1 METKQRTQQSL
12 VFISRNVVS
21 VCPLLS
27 SQPFTFTFAP
37 KSTCHSWLS
46 TLCLMHNSLAIR
58 SHPSRVHRLRL
69 VLCLCCCHFLR
80 NTQSQLK
87 RKKFSS
93 TLVQAIRATIKSTP
107 NGKLHNH
114 HGPRT
119 HDRVWDSLRLAWMG
133 KVQKKKDSVRP
144 AVSTSW
150 SDSPKCPH
158 NIQLCYFSLCFLLCF
173 FPRCTHVEW
182 ASAHKNTRFHMHDGL
197 QAHTNTHTTGRSHSF
212 SFTIHVLTTSL
223 TTASSQKC

>member
-133 KVQKKKDSVRP
+133 KVQKKRILFARQSAPAEVTRPSVHITFNC
-144 AVSTSW
+144 VT
-150 SDSPKCPH
+150 
-158 NIQLCYFSLCFLLCF
+158 SLCAFYYVFSHVVPTSSGHPPTKTRAFTCMTVF
-173 FPRCTHVEW
+173 KHTQTHIPPD
-182 ASAHKNTRFHMHDGL
+182 ALILFHS
-197 QAHTNTHTTGRSHSF
+197 Q
-212 SFTIHVLTTSL
+212 FTY
-223 TTASSQKC
+223 